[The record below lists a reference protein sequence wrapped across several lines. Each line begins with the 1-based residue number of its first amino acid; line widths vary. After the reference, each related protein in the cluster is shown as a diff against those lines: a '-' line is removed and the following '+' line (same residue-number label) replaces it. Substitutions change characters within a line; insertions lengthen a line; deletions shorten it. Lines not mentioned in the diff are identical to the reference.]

1 MSYKIE
7 LKPSAIRSLSKIPR
21 DDQRAIRARID
32 ALANDPL
39 PPNVKKLKGEENLYR
54 IRAGDY
60 RIIYQVHKKILL
72 VLVLAVGQRKEVYRE
87 LKS

>member
-7 LKPSAIRSLSKIPR
+7 LKPSAVRSLAKIPK
-21 DDQRAIRARID
+21 DDQRAIRLHID
-32 ALANDPL
+32 SLANNPF
-39 PPNVKKLKGEENLYR
+39 PPNVRKLEGEETLYR
-54 IRAGDY
+54 VRVGDY

-72 VLVLAVGQRKEVYRE
+72 IVVLVIGHLKEVCRG